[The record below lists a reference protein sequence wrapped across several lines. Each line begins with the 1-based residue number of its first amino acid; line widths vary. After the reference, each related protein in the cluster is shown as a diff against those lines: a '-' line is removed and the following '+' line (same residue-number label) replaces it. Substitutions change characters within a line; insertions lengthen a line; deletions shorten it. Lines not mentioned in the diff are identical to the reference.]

1 MTPALSRPAPL
12 STGLHPAR
20 PRPAPDRDDLNIEL
34 PAAFRAFHTL
44 HQPAY
49 RDYAAAH
56 TTPSAAEDV
65 VREAFGTLAAHWS
78 DIMLR
83 PDPNAYAW
91 DLFTGVVRARTQ
103 RLRLPANSPLQYEIV
118 VLHHLAGWAPRH
130 IADTT
135 GRDPGK
141 IRYLLHTW
149 APAEGTPPRR

>member
-1 MTPALSRPAPL
+1 MTPALARPAL
-12 STGLHPAR
+12 ISTGPHPTR

-34 PAAFRAFHTL
+34 PAAFRAFHAL

-56 TTPSAAEDV
+56 TTAAADDIL
-65 VREAFGTLAAHWS
+65 REAFGTLAAHWS
-78 DIMLR
+78 DTMLR

-91 DLFTGVVRARTQ
+91 DLFASVVQARTQ

-141 IRYLLHTW
+141 IRYLLRTW
-149 APAEGTPPRR
+149 AQNEGTPPPR